1 MERRLGGVKTDARAV
16 IMGFYDTFYES
27 WLMPRLCHLAMRSR
41 RLRPPRQRVAAA
53 AEGDVL
59 EIGIGSGLNFPF
71 YGPNARR
78 VFALEPSPQL
88 IDMAKRSAAKSS
100 VPAAFLEASAEQ
112 IPLDAKSVD
121 SIVMTWVGC
130 SIPDIDA
137 ALREMRRVLKPGGR
151 LLFVEHGRAPDPN
164 VERWQE
170 RLEPFWL
177 PISGGCHLTRRIVDQ
192 MPAAGF
198 RVERLETGYLSR
210 PKVLTYLY
218 EGSATV

>member
-1 MERRLGGVKTDARAV
+1 
-16 IMGFYDTFYES
+16 MGFYDT
-27 WLMPRLCHLAMRSR
+27 WLVPRLCHLAMRSR
-41 RLRPPRQRVAAA
+41 RLRPPRQRVVAA

-71 YGPNARR
+71 YGPNVRR

-88 IDMAKRSAAKSS
+88 IDMARRSVAKSS
-100 VPAAFLEASAEQ
+100 VPAAFLEASAER

-130 SIPDIDA
+130 SIPDVDA
-137 ALREMRRVLKPGGR
+137 ALREMRRVLRPGGR
-151 LLFVEHGRAPDPN
+151 LLFVEHGRSPDPN

-170 RLEPFWL
+170 RLEPLWL
-177 PISGGCHLTRRIVDQ
+177 PISGGCHLTRRIVDK

-198 RVERLETGYLSR
+198 RVRQLETSYLGG
-210 PKVLTYLY
+210 PKVLTFLY

>member
-1 MERRLGGVKTDARAV
+1 
-16 IMGFYDTFYES
+16 MGFYDT
-27 WLMPRLCHLAMRSR
+27 WLMPRLCHLAMRSK
-41 RLRPPRQRVAAA
+41 RLLPSRQRVVSA

-71 YGPNARR
+71 YSANARR

-88 IDMAKRSAAKSS
+88 IEMARLAARKAR

-130 SIPDIDA
+130 SIPDVDA
-137 ALREMRRVLKPGGR
+137 ALHEMRRVLRPGGR
-151 LLFVEHGRAPDPN
+151 LLFVEHGRSPDRN

-170 RLEPFWL
+170 RLNPYWQRL
-177 PISGGCHLTRRIVDQ
+177 SGGCHLTRRITDQ

-198 RVERLETGYLSR
+198 RVRQLETGYLR
-210 PKVLTYLY
+210 GPKVLTFLY
-218 EGSATV
+218 EGSATG

>member
-1 MERRLGGVKTDARAV
+1 MAAETDGRAV
-16 IMGFYDTFYES
+16 IMGFYNT
-27 WLMPRLCHLAMRSR
+27 WLLPRLCHLSMRSK
-41 RLRPPRQRVAAA
+41 RLLPYRQRVVGA

-78 VFALEPSPQL
+78 VFALEPSPPL
-88 IDMAKRSAAKSS
+88 IAMARRAAAKTS
-100 VPAAFLEASAEQ
+100 VPSAFLDASAEQ

-130 SIPDIDA
+130 SIPDVEA
-137 ALREMRRVLKPGGR
+137 ALREMRRVLRPGGR
-151 LLFVEHGRAPDPN
+151 LLFVEHGRSPDPN

-170 RLEPFWL
+170 RLNPYWQRL
-177 PISGGCHLTRRIVDQ
+177 AGGCHLNRKIVDQ

-198 RVERLETGYLSR
+198 HVEQLETGYLPG
-210 PKVLTYLY
+210 PKAMAFLY
-218 EGSATV
+218 EGSAT

>member
-1 MERRLGGVKTDARAV
+1 MLRGFNGGGHHGGTR
-16 IMGFYDTFYES
+16 IMGFYDT
-27 WLMPRLCHLAMRSR
+27 WLMPRLCHLSMKTKRLLPYR
-41 RLRPPRQRVAAA
+41 RRVVGA

-88 IDMAKRSAAKSS
+88 IDMARRSARKASI
-100 VPAAFLEASAEQ
+100 PAAFLEASAEQ
-112 IPLDAKSVD
+112 IPLDARSVD

-130 SIPDIDA
+130 SIPDVEA
-137 ALREMRRVLKPGGR
+137 ALREMRRVLRPGGR
-151 LLFVEHGRAPDPN
+151 LLFVEHGRSPDPN

-170 RLEPFWL
+170 RLNPYWQRL
-177 PISGGCHLTRRIVDQ
+177 SGGCHLNRKIVDQ
-192 MPAAGF
+192 LPAAGF
-198 RVERLETGYLSR
+198 RVQQLETGYLSG
-210 PKVLTYLY
+210 PKVLTFLY

>member
-1 MERRLGGVKTDARAV
+1 
-16 IMGFYDTFYES
+16 MGFYDT
-27 WLMPRLCHLAMRSR
+27 WLVPRLCHLAMQTR
-41 RLRPPRQRVAAA
+41 RLRPARQRVVGA
-53 AEGDVL
+53 AEGDIL
-59 EIGIGSGLNFPF
+59 EIGIGSGLNFP
-71 YGPNARR
+71 YYSPSARR

-88 IDMAKRSAAKSS
+88 LTMARRAAAKTS
-100 VPAAFLEASAEQ
+100 VPTAFLEASAEQ

-130 SIPDIDA
+130 SIPDVEA
-137 ALREMRRVLKPGGR
+137 ALREMRRVLRPGGR
-151 LLFVEHGRAPDPN
+151 LLFVEHGRSPDRN
-164 VERWQE
+164 VARWQE
-170 RLEPFWL
+170 RLEPFWV
-177 PISGGCHLTRRIVDQ
+177 PISGGCHLTRKIVDQ

>member
-1 MERRLGGVKTDARAV
+1 
-16 IMGFYDTFYES
+16 MGFYGN
-27 WLMPRLCHLAMRSR
+27 WLMPRLCHLSMRAK
-41 RLRPPRQRVAAA
+41 RLQPYRQRVVGA

-59 EIGIGSGLNFPF
+59 EIGIGSGLNFPY
-71 YGPNARR
+71 YGPNVRR

-88 IDMAKRSAAKSS
+88 IAMARRSARKARM
-100 VPAAFLEASAEQ
+100 PAAFLEASAEQ
-112 IPLDAKSVD
+112 IPLDARSVD
-121 SIVMTWVGC
+121 TVLMTWVGC
-130 SIPDIDA
+130 SIPDVEA
-137 ALREMRRVLKPGGR
+137 ALREMRRVLRPGGR
-151 LLFVEHGRAPDPN
+151 LLFVEHGRSIDRN

-170 RLEPFWL
+170 RIEPFWL

-198 RVERLETGYLSR
+198 RVEQVDTGYLPG

>member
-1 MERRLGGVKTDARAV
+1 
-16 IMGFYDTFYES
+16 MGFYDT
-27 WLMPRLCHLAMRSR
+27 WLVPRLCHLAMRSR
-41 RLRPPRQRVAAA
+41 RLRPPRQRVVAA

-71 YGPNARR
+71 YGPNVRR

-88 IDMAKRSAAKSS
+88 IDMARRSVAKSS
-100 VPAAFLEASAEQ
+100 VPAAFLEASAER

-130 SIPDIDA
+130 SIPDVDA
-137 ALREMRRVLKPGGR
+137 ALREMRRVLRPGGR
-151 LLFVEHGRAPDPN
+151 LLFVEHGRSPDPN

-170 RLEPFWL
+170 RLEPLWL
-177 PISGGCHLTRRIVDQ
+177 PISGGCHLTRRIVDK

-198 RVERLETGYLSR
+198 RVRQLETGYLGG
-210 PKVLTYLY
+210 PKVLTFLY